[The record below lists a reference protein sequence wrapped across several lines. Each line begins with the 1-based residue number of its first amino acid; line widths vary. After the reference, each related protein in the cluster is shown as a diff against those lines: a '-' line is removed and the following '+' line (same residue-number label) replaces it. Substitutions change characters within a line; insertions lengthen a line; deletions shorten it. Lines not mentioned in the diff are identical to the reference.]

1 MLPQGKTLYPKLGM
15 QQVAAHHVCQSF
27 PFSPTEKHTFQSNKR
42 KKKRKNRQCIMSL
55 PKAYGST
62 GIKSKV
68 LAVRIG
74 KCVVFV
80 LKY

>member
-1 MLPQGKTLYPKLGM
+1 MLPQGKTLHPKLGM

-27 PFSPTEKHTFQSNKR
+27 FPNRKTYISIKQKK

-55 PKAYGST
+55 PKAFGST